1 MLKLDDIT
9 DSILQYHPNA
19 DIDIILNAYVFTAKA
34 HRGQSRKSGEAY
46 LSHPLEVAYNV
57 TRLKMDEVSVAAALL
72 HDTIE
77 DTMTTAQEI
86 LDAFGEEVYQLVD
99 GLTKISQIEFAS
111 KEEKQAENFRKMI
124 LAMSKDIRVILIKLA
139 DRAHNI
145 KTLGSMQEASQKR
158 IARETLEIFAPLAH
172 RLGIGWVK
180 AELENEAFKYIDPK
194 NFKLIDEKL
203 ELKQEQR
210 EKLVDRV
217 CEIISSELES
227 AEVQGRIM
235 GRPKNIFSIFSKM
248 EGQNLDFEEIYD
260 LIGVRI
266 LTSSIKDCYAVLGM
280 IHSIWKP
287 IPGKFKD
294 YIAMPKPNMYR
305 SLHTTVIGPDGQ
317 RVEIQIRTEE
327 MHLISEE
334 GIAAHWHYKENAGR
348 KLKEMDEQ
356 LLWVRHF
363 LEENEGIKNPK
374 EFLSEFKVNLY
385 PYEVYVFTPK
395 GEVVALPQGSTAID
409 FAFHVHTDVGS
420 HCMGS
425 KVNGRIVPLRY
436 KLRNGD
442 HVEVFTSVHKEP
454 TRDWLQFVRTSRARG
469 KILNY
474 LNGKEKSRNLEMGK
488 EKLNAELKNYDLNL
502 DKIASIKGLDAAV
515 HACGFNSLDTLIIG
529 VGFGEINPRFFA
541 EKIVP
546 RERLDDKKEEDKQKV
561 KDTKTIKKSK
571 SGIWVKGFDS
581 SEALLI
587 RMGKCCNPV
596 PGDVILGYITRGRGI
611 SVHTGDCPSV
621 SSLKGESDRILEVG
635 WHDASVNSSIVHI
648 QIVTNDKTGMLATIS
663 IVFAELKINITR
675 ASVNQGP
682 NKRAYFDF
690 SIEVSDLDNLNKAL
704 SQVKKVEGVL
714 YVERIKEHQR
724 KSSKKKFKK
733 LDSIEN
739 GSGNQPSN
747 CS

>member
-248 EGQNLDFEEIYD
+248 EGQ
-260 LIGVRI
+260 
-266 LTSSIKDCYAVLGM
+266 
-280 IHSIWKP
+280 KP
-287 IPGKFKD
+287 
-294 YIAMPKPNMYR
+294 
-305 SLHTTVIGPDGQ
+305 
-317 RVEIQIRTEE
+317 
-327 MHLISEE
+327 
-334 GIAAHWHYKENAGR
+334 
-348 KLKEMDEQ
+348 
-356 LLWVRHF
+356 
-363 LEENEGIKNPK
+363 
-374 EFLSEFKVNLY
+374 
-385 PYEVYVFTPK
+385 
-395 GEVVALPQGSTAID
+395 
-409 FAFHVHTDVGS
+409 
-420 HCMGS
+420 
-425 KVNGRIVPLRY
+425 
-436 KLRNGD
+436 
-442 HVEVFTSVHKEP
+442 
-454 TRDWLQFVRTSRARG
+454 
-469 KILNY
+469 
-474 LNGKEKSRNLEMGK
+474 
-488 EKLNAELKNYDLNL
+488 
-502 DKIASIKGLDAAV
+502 
-515 HACGFNSLDTLIIG
+515 
-529 VGFGEINPRFFA
+529 
-541 EKIVP
+541 
-546 RERLDDKKEEDKQKV
+546 RL
-561 KDTKTIKKSK
+561 
-571 SGIWVKGFDS
+571 
-581 SEALLI
+581 
-587 RMGKCCNPV
+587 
-596 PGDVILGYITRGRGI
+596 
-611 SVHTGDCPSV
+611 
-621 SSLKGESDRILEVG
+621 
-635 WHDASVNSSIVHI
+635 
-648 QIVTNDKTGMLATIS
+648 
-663 IVFAELKINITR
+663 
-675 ASVNQGP
+675 
-682 NKRAYFDF
+682 
-690 SIEVSDLDNLNKAL
+690 
-704 SQVKKVEGVL
+704 
-714 YVERIKEHQR
+714 
-724 KSSKKKFKK
+724 
-733 LDSIEN
+733 
-739 GSGNQPSN
+739 
-747 CS
+747 